1 MLTIILSEQEKY
13 DQAIEL
19 KNESCGRNV
28 IASSL
33 EDCIQI
39 NIDQLKNLM
48 IFVMNSFL
56 DNG

>member
-28 IASSL
+28 IANSL

>member
-19 KNESCGRNV
+19 KNESCRRNV

-39 NIDQLKNLM
+39 NIDQLKK
-48 IFVMNSFL
+48 I
-56 DNG
+56 

>member
-19 KNESCGRNV
+19 KNESCRRNV